1 MSPHSPELLYTL
13 IRVIAVNRI
22 SSVGRLPVSAL
33 LSRYL
38 RQRDPPAGLNAT
50 ASFKAWSR
58 VIFCVQVKV
67 VGGGIAYMTST
78 PASLYAV
85 NCPNCEG
92 MVPLKPLRFI
102 NN

>member
-50 ASFKAWSR
+50 VSFKAWS
-58 VIFCVQVKV
+58 KV
-67 VGGGIAYMTST
+67 LFVFR
-78 PASLYAV
+78 LRWWAV
-85 NCPNCEG
+85 
-92 MVPLKPLRFI
+92 VLLT
-102 NN
+102 